1 MTTCTCFRCEE
12 ITECLVVTFIEQ
24 HGFDDETTYELC
36 EDCYTLYSSL
46 YRTRLEDEEYDET
59 PIETDEDPSPPDTT
73 TIETDIDNP
82 L

>member
-1 MTTCTCFRCEE
+1 MPCRCRRCE
-12 ITECLVVTFIEQ
+12 ILADCLSVVFVVQ

-46 YRTRLEDEEYDET
+46 YRTRVEDEEYDE
-59 PIETDEDPSPPDTT
+59 EYDEDPSPPDTT
-73 TIETDIDNP
+73 TIETDTDNP